1 MVFRLTIILNHVI
14 HRKKGFSI
22 FPSPAGMSLTKLSLG
37 MNNLYMTSLFPP
49 RESLVSDILA
59 GDGNIEKLFLRC
71 IRHAC
76 TFLSSERSRYASLY
90 DLLDISQL
98 SLLVPRGRIPKP
110 IFFQVTQTKQEIY
123 QFARPLYCSFLSHR
137 PTRIW
142 FPGLGD
148 STNSWASWPLS
159 LGSKLSSF
167 LYR

>member
-14 HRKKGFSI
+14 HRKKTFDI
-22 FPSPAGMSLTKLSLG
+22 PVLSLHVTYQTLSLG
-37 MNNLYMTSLFPP
+37 GNNLYMTSLFPP

-110 IFFQVTQTKQEIY
+110 IFFQVTQTKPEKNISV
-123 QFARPLYCSFLSHR
+123 FPSVISFLLGLQGSGALGWAALQ
-137 PTRIW
+137 TVGL
-142 FPGLGD
+142 PGI
-148 STNSWASWPLS
+148 
-159 LGSKLSSF
+159 
-167 LYR
+167 